1 EALWAPG
8 FFISE
13 LIFQSFRRGDLVAS
27 GGGGG
32 GSAVCEAHLHLR
44 PGLRPGPGGLR
55 GLFGFGVCSVSGFV
69 RFRGLFGFGV
79 CSVSGFVR
87 FRGLFG
93 FGVCSEPQNPKAPR
107 KSLGHKRFR
116 PTYPFPKA
124 SQPLANRWEVVT

>member
-8 FFISE
+8 FFISA
-13 LIFQSFRRGDLVAS
+13 LNFQNFSRRDLVAS

-44 PGLRPGPGGLR
+44 PRHKPPPGGLR

-87 FRGLFG
+87 NP
-93 FGVCSEPQNPKAPR
+93 ENPKAPR
-107 KSLGHKRFR
+107 KPLGHKRF
-116 PTYPFPKA
+116 
-124 SQPLANRWEVVT
+124 